1 MLWIDNIKS
10 DINSIKSS
18 PDILRKFGLL
28 IGGVFLIISTLAFWR
43 QWWENYYIFIAAVI
57 GILLILFGIFVP
69 NKLKNIHH
77 YWMGFAIIT
86 GSIVSRIVLF
96 LLFYLILSPLAVT
109 AKIFKRRFF
118 FCYKTGNIPSYWID
132 RENKKDINYERM
144 G

>member
-10 DINSIKSS
+10 DIKSIKSS
-18 PDILRKFGLL
+18 PDILRKFGLM
-28 IGGVFLIISTLAFWR
+28 IGGIILIISVVALWR
-43 QWWENYYIFIAAVI
+43 QWWEDYCIFIAALI
-57 GILLILFGIFVP
+57 GILLIIFGMFAP
-69 NKLKNIHH
+69 LSLKRIHH
-77 YWMGFAIIT
+77 YWMGFAIII

-96 LLFYLILSPLAVT
+96 LLFYLILSPLAVM

-118 FCYKTGNIPSYWID
+118 FRYKASNMQSYWID